1 MGIRYFNGN
10 MRPSENKGRS
20 GCYARCGAAVFLNLS
35 VLFCM
40 RASYIFLY
48 VYEVKININVFSEF
62 NLKEANKIKKKK
74 SDYGRL
80 VRQYDVFD

>member
-1 MGIRYFNGN
+1 
-10 MRPSENKGRS
+10 
-20 GCYARCGAAVFLNLS
+20 
-35 VLFCM
+35 M

>member
-1 MGIRYFNGN
+1 
-10 MRPSENKGRS
+10 
-20 GCYARCGAAVFLNLS
+20 
-35 VLFCM
+35 
-40 RASYIFLY
+40 LY

-62 NLKEANKIKKKK
+62 NLKEANKIKK